1 MHFAPSMK
9 NEFNKIKNE
18 VMEIK
23 DTTKSKTAGSDGSD
37 CIDFNQFNASL
48 IVGVELSKPIISRRE
63 DKIAVKNVS
72 DVLKGIENETPTLVE
87 VPKFIESFKNGV
99 IGMFTGVFSKVSE
112 SSTKIDEIEK
122 SLLDTYLEFQSHL
135 RFPIANAALNMFNQ
149 VTLTALE
156 DLIQDFLDDLKV
168 YLMQE
173 VRKSLSTLVESQQGS
188 GNVPSV
194 GGLNEKDFL
203 YFAEEA
209 EFLGSLQSAK
219 YYIEGLFAKYGKTK
233 ENLLAAASLYARL
246 GNRDE
251 AIVCLK
257 WSLETDPYHIK
268 ALTCLGVL
276 LAELSKLDE
285 AKRILE
291 AASDIEPNNVS
302 VWIILGLFYESI
314 NDAWNCERANVM
326 LKQMKNSEIDEKEES
341 VSQDTDDTIPEYVSS
356 SDLINTFDL
365 LLQLHAKSFIDR
377 GLARLLLHIQQ
388 YRMLFGNT
396 ENDRDSIDNLRLPK
410 QVPRSTKNYANYVF
424 DLSAYYRLNA
434 RFILQSS
441 DQIGRLQKA
450 ESELKNSLQVEPESS
465 ENWCLMGLLRCLQM
479 DAKAASGCFEMAMQL
494 ETWPVQ
500 NHRLYRLKL
509 AQCYAEI
516 ENYEKSK
523 IQFIECCQQYSTPE
537 SWKGVGIACYK
548 MNELEDSKLAFE
560 ESNRLNNR
568 EAIVWAYLGMICL
581 KTGKALEA
589 EECLKIIN
597 KLGLTDEAI
606 KTELEQ
612 IKLKEGK
619 GSE

>member
-1 MHFAPSMK
+1 MTDMIYNTRASAK
-9 NEFNKIKNE
+9 KILK
-18 VMEIK
+18 K
-23 DTTKSKTAGSDGSD
+23 DTTKSKTTSSDGPD

-48 IVGVELSKPIISRRE
+48 IVGIELILF
-63 DKIAVKNVS
+63 ANY
-72 DVLKGIENETPTLVE
+72 
-87 VPKFIESFKNGV
+87 FILR
-99 IGMFTGVFSKVSE
+99 
-112 SSTKIDEIEK
+112 

-135 RFPIANAALNMFNQ
+135 RFPIANAVLKMFNQ
-149 VTLTALE
+149 VTMTALE
-156 DLIQDFLDDLKV
+156 ESIQDFLDDLKI

-173 VRKSLSTLVESQQGS
+173 ARKSLSTLAELQQGS
-188 GNVPSV
+188 GNVPSL
-194 GGLNEKDFL
+194 GGLNERDFL

-209 EFLGSLQSAK
+209 EFLGSLQNAK
-219 YYIEGLFAKYGKTK
+219 YYIEGLFAKYGKTQ

-246 GNRDE
+246 GNREE

-257 WSLETDPYHIK
+257 WSLETNPYHIRT
-268 ALTCLGVL
+268 LMCLGVL

-291 AASDIEPNNVS
+291 AASDIEPNDVS

-314 NDAWNCERANVM
+314 NDAWNYERTNVM
-326 LKQMKNSEIDEKEES
+326 LKQMKSEIDKNDEI
-341 VSQDTDDTIPEYVSS
+341 VSQDTDETIPEYVSS

-377 GLARLLLHIQQ
+377 GLARLLLHIQK

-396 ENDRDSIDNLRLPK
+396 VNDKGSTDNLRLPK
-410 QVPRSTKNYANYVF
+410 HIPRSTKNYANYML
-424 DLSAYYRLNA
+424 DLSTYYRLNA
-434 RFILQSS
+434 LFILQSS
-441 DQIGRLQKA
+441 DHIGRLQEA
-450 ESELKNSLQVEPESS
+450 ESELKNSLQVEPESA

-516 ENYEKSK
+516 EN
-523 IQFIECCQQYSTPE
+523 
-537 SWKGVGIACYK
+537 
-548 MNELEDSKLAFE
+548 MNELEDAKLAFE

-568 EAIVWAYLGMICL
+568 EAIVWAYLTMICL

-589 EECLKIIN
+589 EECLKIID
-597 KLGLTDEAI
+597 KLGLIDEAI

-612 IKLKEGK
+612 IKLEEGK